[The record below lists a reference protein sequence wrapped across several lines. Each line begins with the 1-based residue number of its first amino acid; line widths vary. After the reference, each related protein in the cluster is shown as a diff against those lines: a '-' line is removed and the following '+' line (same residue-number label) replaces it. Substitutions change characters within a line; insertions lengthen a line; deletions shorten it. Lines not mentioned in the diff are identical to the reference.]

1 MITKSPTTCPK
12 EIREMIRTGEW
23 TQPTPGI
30 SPGHVQANLAVLPQE
45 FAFDFLLF
53 TQRNPQPCPVLEV
66 IESGN
71 FEPVSIAPGADLRTD
86 LPQYMIY
93 EHGELVGKVDNLI
106 EYWRDDLVSFLMGCS
121 FSFENAFHRAGI
133 PVRHLEEGKS
143 DPTFIS
149 NIETIPAGVFSGP
162 MVVSMWPVHWTQVS
176 RVIQITSRYPGA
188 HGAPVHIGDPDA
200 IGISDLYKPEYGDT
214 VKLRE
219 GEVPVFWGCG
229 VTPQE
234 VALRS
239 KPSLMMTH
247 SAGHMFVTDLQ
258 DEDIAII

>member
-1 MITKSPTTCPK
+1 MVEAGGTEPT
-12 EIREMIRTGEW
+12 
-23 TQPTPGI
+23 
-30 SPGHVQANLAVLPQE
+30 
-45 FAFDFLLF
+45 
-53 TQRNPQPCPVLEV
+53 
-66 IESGN
+66 
-71 FEPVSIAPGADLRTD
+71 SIALGADIRFDVPLYRIFQD
-86 LPQYMIY
+86 GVQVA
-93 EHGELVGKVDNLI
+93 EVEEVS
-106 EYWRDDLVSFLMGCS
+106 EYWRDDLVSFLLGCS
-121 FSFENAFHRAGI
+121 FSFEDAFHRAGI

-200 IGISDLYKPEYGDT
+200 IGISDLYNPEYGDT
-214 VKLRE
+214 VKLTE

>member
-23 TQPTPGI
+23 NQPTPGI

-86 LPQYMIY
+86 LPKYMIY
-93 EHGELVGKVDNLI
+93 EHGELVGKVDNLM

-121 FSFENAFHRAGI
+121 FSFER
-133 PVRHLEEGKS
+133 R
-143 DPTFIS
+143 D
-149 NIETIPAGVFSGP
+149 
-162 MVVSMWPVHWTQVS
+162 
-176 RVIQITSRYPGA
+176 
-188 HGAPVHIGDPDA
+188 
-200 IGISDLYKPEYGDT
+200 
-214 VKLRE
+214 
-219 GEVPVFWGCG
+219 
-229 VTPQE
+229 
-234 VALRS
+234 
-239 KPSLMMTH
+239 
-247 SAGHMFVTDLQ
+247 
-258 DEDIAII
+258 